1 MDRLAVAV
9 KFSTDSAQFIYF
21 MERPMRSYDCSV
33 LYRPKNEE
41 LAHLP
46 EGPIVCGKNRFSWV
60 SIQHGV
66 NSTVG
71 SLNIFDLS
79 TNENHNYP
87 LDGRPGFASPCV
99 EEDTFVV
106 GLEHRV
112 GVFNTQS
119 GRWTE
124 LCNSVDAGVERT
136 IINDGIAFS
145 SGLLFGSKTLDQDK
159 KKAGLCF
166 LRTSDLQ
173 FFQLRSDQL
182 CSNGKVIL
190 DEGEQVRF
198 LDIDT
203 PTKKVVEYT
212 LEISSGTLGK
222 PREVLNLERFDDFP
236 DGMIAT
242 PDGQGVIIAFYNP
255 QDVSQGEV
263 RQFCL
268 ADGSQEAVW
277 KTPLS
282 PRATCPL
289 LIESSGVVKLIVTT
303 AVEGMPVEWQARLP
317 NAGCLFVGDTP
328 FGSVPG
334 QSRIQIET
342 AT

>member
-1 MDRLAVAV
+1 M
-9 KFSTDSAQFIYF
+9 
-21 MERPMRSYDCSV
+21 PSYDCSV
-33 LYRPKNEE
+33 LYRHENEE

-46 EGPIVCGKNRFSWV
+46 EGPVVCGKNRFSWV
-60 SIQHGV
+60 AIQHGLA
-66 NSTVG
+66 STVG

-79 TNENHNYP
+79 SNQNHTYP
-87 LDGRPGFASPCV
+87 LDGRPGFAFPCA
-99 EEDTFVV
+99 EDDTFVV

-124 LCNSVDAGVERT
+124 LCNSIDAGVECT

-145 SGLLFGSKTLDQDK
+145 RGLIFGSKTLDRNQ

-166 LRTSDLQ
+166 LRVSDLQ
-173 FFQLRSDQL
+173 LFQLRSDQL

-190 DEGEQVRF
+190 EEGEQVRF

-212 LEISSGTLGK
+212 LEISSGTLSG
-222 PREVLNLERFDDFP
+222 PRTVLNLERFDDFP

-242 PDGQGVIIAFYNP
+242 PDGQSVIIAFYNP
-255 QDVSQGEV
+255 HDAPHGEV

-289 LIESSGVVKLIVTT
+289 LIENGGEVKLIVTT
-303 AVEGMPVEWQARLP
+303 AVEDMPVEGQAQSP
-317 NAGCLFVGDTP
+317 NAGCLFMGDTP
-328 FGSVPG
+328 FDSVPE
-334 QSRIQIET
+334 QSRIRIGT
-342 AT
+342 AI